1 VRRTRFALVGA
12 LLGALAIA
20 APVGAASPR
29 AYDGA
34 ASDGKAAPAR
44 ATVDRAYAL
53 VQLVGEPLST
63 YAKTKP
69 AQGKKVDFAS
79 TTVKSYKALLAARR
93 NDFKSWLQ
101 KVAPKAQ
108 VVKGYD
114 LALNAVSVKL
124 NGTSLATIRTS
135 ALVVRAEYQGL
146 YYPLD
151 VNDPDL
157 GLINAFDAWTA
168 AGGSAANAGEGV
180 KVAVVDSGIDASHP
194 CFADAGYPARTQ
206 LGDRRFTNNK
216 VIVAKV
222 FNMKAVS
229 RGYTAE
235 AIDSHGTHVSGTIAC
250 NLDTPATVGGATIP
264 YGVSGVAPR
273 ALLGN
278 YNVFPSTVENARS
291 EDILNALEAAYVDG
305 MDVAN
310 MSLGGGAHGIQD
322 LLSMGVDN
330 LDRANMVVAVAAG
343 NSGPGLYTIE
353 SPGSAARALTA
364 GGITVGHFV
373 ASPLTVGG
381 TVYPAVLGDFNSVAA
396 DLTAPLAVVTVPPV
410 NAVSGLAEA
419 CSALPAGSLTGKIA
433 LIGRGTCDFSTKIRY
448 AELAGAIA
456 VIVGNRVP
464 GDAVAMAQGA
474 SPDGIQPTV
483 PAYST
488 SLDAALALKAKDGM
502 MATIGATPA
511 YFTSP
516 YSNLMYSSS
525 SQGPTDVDFRVKP
538 DVVAPAVNVL
548 SSIPVSYCDGDPCF
562 AFFQGTSMATPHL
575 AGAAAIVRQ
584 QHPDWPAWA
593 VRSAVVNT
601 ADVGIVKKATDPAA
615 LETDVNVSA
624 AGRLNLGEAVRAE
637 VVLDPVSVS
646 FGAVPSGSGV
656 TRTFAVRVLNPGPAA
671 RTLAFSI
678 APYGTSTG
686 VAFSVASAPL
696 TVAAGGTATVT
707 VTATFAKAAPAGHKQ
722 AWLVVSEGGSM
733 VAHAA
738 VYALV
743 K

>member
-1 VRRTRFALVGA
+1 VRRTRFAIAGA
-12 LLGALAIA
+12 LIAALAIA
-20 APVGAASPR
+20 APVGAAGPK
-29 AYDGA
+29 AYDGS
-34 ASDGKAAPAR
+34 ASDGKAAAAR
-44 ATVDRAYAL
+44 PSVDKGYAL
-53 VQLVGEPLST
+53 VQLTGEPLST
-63 YAKTKP
+63 YTKTKP
-69 AQGKKVDFAS
+69 PAGKKVDFTSA
-79 TTVKSYKALLAARR
+79 TVKSHKALLAARR
-93 NDFKSWLQ
+93 NEFKAWLQ
-101 KVAPKAQ
+101 KAAPRAL

-124 NGTSLATIRTS
+124 NGTSLATIRAS
-135 ALVVRAEYQGL
+135 SLVVRAEYQGL
-146 YYPLD
+146 YYKLD
-151 VNDPDL
+151 VDDPDL
-157 GLINAFDAWTA
+157 ALINAFDAWTA

-180 KVAVVDSGIDASHP
+180 KVAVVDSGIDVLHP
-194 CFADAGYPARTQ
+194 CFSDAGYPARPQ
-206 LGDRRFTNNK
+206 LGDHRYTNNK

-222 FNMKAVS
+222 FNNKLNQNGFDAKAV
-229 RGYTAE
+229 
-235 AIDSHGTHVSGTIAC
+235 DSHGTHVSGTIAC
-250 NLDTPATVGGATIP
+250 NLDTPATVDGAVIP
-264 YGVSGVAPR
+264 HGISGVAPR

-278 YNVFPSTVENARS
+278 YNVFPGTVENARS

-322 LLSMGVDN
+322 LLTIAVDN
-330 LDRANMVVAVAAG
+330 LDRANMVLAVAAG
-343 NSGPGLYTIE
+343 NSGPGLNTIE

-373 ASPLTVGG
+373 AAPLTVGG
-381 TVYPAVLGDFNSVAA
+381 ATYPAVAGDFATVDA

-410 NAVSGLAEA
+410 NAVSGLSEA

-448 AELAGAIA
+448 AELAGAVA
-456 VIVGNRVP
+456 VLVGNRVP
-464 GDAVAMAQGA
+464 GDATAMGLGE
-474 SPDGIQPTV
+474 SPDGIQPEV

-488 SLDAALALKAKDGM
+488 SLDAALALKAQNGVS
-502 MATIGATPA
+502 ATIGAGTA

-516 YSNLMYSSS
+516 FSNLMYVSS

-538 DVVAPAVNVL
+538 DVLAPAVNVL

-584 QHPDWPAWA
+584 QHPTWPAWA
-593 VRSAVVNT
+593 VRSALVNT
-601 ADVGIVKKATDPAA
+601 ADVGVVKTATDPNL
-615 LETDVNVSA
+615 LETNVNVSA
-624 AGRLNLGEAVRAE
+624 AGRLNLGSAVRAAA
-637 VVLDPVSVS
+637 VLDSVSVS

-656 TRTFAVRVLNPGPAA
+656 TKTFAVRILNASAA
-671 RTLAFSI
+671 TKTWAVGI
-678 APYGTSTG
+678 APYGSAAGVTFTTG
-686 VAFSVASAPL
+686 ASSV
-696 TVAAGGTATVT
+696 TVAAGATATVN
-707 VTATFAKAAPAGHKQ
+707 VVATFAKGAPTGGKQ
-722 AWLVVSEGGSM
+722 AWFVVTDGATL